1 MKGHMQRKI
10 KASFHRICRS
20 QRAINNVPKA
30 ILLRVCVD
38 LPSCSCITGQ
48 VLHWQVATM
57 ICISCL
63 QLSQYAICQR
73 RFAQRF
79 SCNICFMKTAFVSF
93 FKTST
98 IHQKHFLYWLKCC
111 ISNHSYAIFPLFCI
125 LVKTIF
131 PSFFFGEVDIYNFII
146 YFTFWL
152 VQTSR

>member
-79 SCNICFMKTAFVSF
+79 SCNICFMKTVFVSF
-93 FKTST
+93 F
-98 IHQKHFLYWLKCC
+98 
-111 ISNHSYAIFPLFCI
+111 NHSLETFLVLVEMLHLEPFICHISLVLYFGKNHFSQLLF
-125 LVKTIF
+125 
-131 PSFFFGEVDIYNFII
+131 
-146 YFTFWL
+146 
-152 VQTSR
+152 R

>member
-10 KASFHRICRS
+10 TASFHRICRS

-111 ISNHSYAIFPLFCI
+111 MFTCHISLVLYFGKNH
-125 LVKTIF
+125 IF
-131 PSFFFGEVDIYNFII
+131 PSFFCSEVNIYNFII
-146 YFTFWL
+146 YFPFWL
-152 VQTSR
+152 VKTSR